1 MHTPLFL
8 ADWIVEH
15 LTGVEAITG
24 LGTLGISKHVVGLF
38 LVVLA
43 LLLTFIPFGRALQAD
58 PVVPRGRMVNL
69 LETILLFIRDEVS
82 RPFLG
87 KDGDKFLPVLWT
99 IFFYILYCNLLG
111 LLPLPLLLPIAH
123 HGETQWHWFGTT
135 TPTGN
140 IAVTGTLALIA
151 GLWWHGLG
159 IKAYGLVGH
168 VKNSLIPGG
177 VPWWLLPLMILVEF
191 LGHLIK
197 VGALA
202 VRLWAN
208 MMGGH
213 TVLYVV
219 LGMIFLF
226 GPFAAFGAVPG
237 AMAIYCLEI
246 FVAFLQA
253 YVFTFL
259 VVVFL
264 GMSIHPE
271 H

>member
-1 MHTPLFL
+1 MQTPLFL

-15 LTGVEAITG
+15 LTAVDAIAG
-24 LGTLGISKHVVGLF
+24 LGTLGISKHVLGLF
-38 LVVLA
+38 LVVGA

-58 PVVPRGRMVNL
+58 PVVPRGRVVNL
-69 LETILLFIRDEVS
+69 LESILLFLRDEVS

-99 IFFYILYCNLLG
+99 LFFYILYCNLLG
-111 LLPLPLLLPIAH
+111 LTPVPVPVPVSHEGAVS
-123 HGETQWHWFGTT
+123 WHWFGTV
-135 TPTGN
+135 TPTGQL
-140 IAVTGTLALIA
+140 AVTGSLALIA

-159 IKAYGLVGH
+159 IKAYGLLGH
-168 VKNSLIPGG
+168 IKNSLIPGG
-177 VPWWLLPLMILVEF
+177 LPLWLLPLMILVEL
-191 LGHLIK
+191 LGHGIK
-197 VGALA
+197 IGALA

-213 TVLYVV
+213 TVLYVI
-219 LGMIFLF
+219 LGMIFLYGF
-226 GPFAAFGAVPG
+226 KAAPFAVAGAV
-237 AMAIYCLEI
+237 AIYCLEI